1 MIFLIEYCKDI
12 DTGMFQFFTVFCN
25 KRYLGYQGANLGN
38 TKTSED
44 KVRQQYES
52 LPYPGLSNQTLFAEA
67 NHYSKHESPYME
79 AHSIRLEK
87 LNHYLYGRNYSFR

>member
-1 MIFLIEYCKDI
+1 MIFLIETI
-12 DTGMFQFFTVFCN
+12 DAGMFQFFSLFYN
-25 KRYLGYQGANLGN
+25 KRYLGYQGANLGD

-67 NHYSKHESPYME
+67 SHYSKHKSPYLE

-87 LNHYLYGRNYSFR
+87 LNHYLYGGNYSFR